1 MSEPRKKLLSS
12 VFQSI
17 LLLLIGGI
25 ALFILLLLG
34 SFGAFP
40 LYITRVIPVLGI
52 PGVLALVLT
61 ICWDLPPR
69 WGKGIG
75 ILFLCLLACLLRA
88 LCGPWYLQRKSPHA
102 G

>member
-40 LYITRVIPVLGI
+40 AETIPQDCQFIKCFRSDVTC
-52 PGVLALVLT
+52 LAAYKQ
-61 ICWDLPPR
+61 WNYPR
-69 WGKGIG
+69 TG
-75 ILFLCLLACLLRA
+75 
-88 LCGPWYLQRKSPHA
+88 GPV
-102 G
+102 